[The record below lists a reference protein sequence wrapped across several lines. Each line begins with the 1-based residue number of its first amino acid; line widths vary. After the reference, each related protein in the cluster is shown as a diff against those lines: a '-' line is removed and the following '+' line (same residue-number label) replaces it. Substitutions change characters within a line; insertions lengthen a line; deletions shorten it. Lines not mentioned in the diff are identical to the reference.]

1 MDSLGDVP
9 LIGLILLLA
18 IIGFSLANSLG
29 QIKFM
34 KLNEVTM
41 LEQEINMIK
50 DINNLN
56 RTPNITGNKL
66 FKQASMLENVQMC
79 IVSTVSSVFG
89 AFA

>member
-1 MDSLGDVP
+1 
-9 LIGLILLLA
+9 
-18 IIGFSLANSLG
+18 
-29 QIKFM
+29 
-34 KLNEVTM
+34 
-41 LEQEINMIK
+41 MIK